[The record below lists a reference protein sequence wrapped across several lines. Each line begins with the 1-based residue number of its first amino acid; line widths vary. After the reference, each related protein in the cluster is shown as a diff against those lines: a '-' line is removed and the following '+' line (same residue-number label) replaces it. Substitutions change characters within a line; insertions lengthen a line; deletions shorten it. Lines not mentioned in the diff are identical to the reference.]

1 MFNGAFI
8 ELLKIAPTYQSADKL
23 IDEHEELKFGT
34 QFRGVMRTSN
44 VLQSFADFT
53 WDNLAMDEQQFE
65 NYKSKYLDLYD
76 KVRSDKQ
83 VEMISV
89 LDEVDFELELIH
101 RDEINVAY
109 ILALLADL
117 HDMALKDRA
126 KKQQQIVD
134 ILAGQSLLRSKK
146 ELIEKFITDNL
157 PKIVESKDIPDHFD
171 HYWNTGKR
179 AAFDAL

>member
-34 QFRGVMRTSN
+34 QFRGVMCTSN

-101 RDEINVAY
+101 RDKIITHLDELTPKHTRILTEHPTDANRVRDRYAIN
-109 ILALLADL
+109 L
-117 HDMALKDRA
+117 HR
-126 KKQQQIVD
+126 Q
-134 ILAGQSLLRSKK
+134 
-146 ELIEKFITDNL
+146 FTD
-157 PKIVESKDIPDHFD
+157 
-171 HYWNTGKR
+171 
-179 AAFDAL
+179 A